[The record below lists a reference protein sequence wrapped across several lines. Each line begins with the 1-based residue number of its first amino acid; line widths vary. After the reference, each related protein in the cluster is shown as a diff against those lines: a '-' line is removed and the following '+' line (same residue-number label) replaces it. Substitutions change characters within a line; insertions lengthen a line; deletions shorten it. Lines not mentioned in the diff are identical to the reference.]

1 MLHESGHNPPSRR
14 SSTYA
19 ALLSS
24 YRVSRGIYCSAMRNN
39 RQLYVALLGFTFT
52 CPLFGNA
59 CEDLRAL
66 ALAHTSITK
75 AETVAAGDFSL
86 PARRNGS
93 KSPSL
98 PSFCRVQAT
107 LRPSD
112 DSDIRMEV
120 WLPVSGWN
128 GKLEANGN
136 GGWTGSISPSALGS
150 GLVRGYASAMCDLGH
165 EGSSA
170 EFALGHPEK
179 LIDYGYRAAH
189 EMTVAA
195 KAIVASYYG
204 KTAKYSYWT
213 GCSAGGRSAL
223 MEAQRFPNDFDGI
236 VAGAPGLNWTGRA
249 TQAIWVAQAAHK
261 DEASYIPPTKF
272 PLIHNAVLQACD
284 SLDGLSDGVLDDPT
298 RCHFDP
304 RKLLCNGADTSNCLT
319 EPQVQTALAI
329 YSDVIDPETH
339 EPVFHGFQ
347 RGSELGWGTMAG
359 PRPFQIGIDFF
370 RYVIFH
376 KPDWDHKTFHFETD
390 LAYIDRD
397 TKAILNPMNPNLR
410 PFIEH
415 GAKMIQY
422 HGWNDPQI
430 EPASSVA
437 YYQSVL
443 KASGGVG
450 AVQGSYRLFM
460 VPGMAHCGGGEG
472 ASNFDMLAA
481 LENWVEKGDSP
492 DRIDASRIREGKI
505 DRRRP
510 LCPYPQI
517 PTYKGSGDP
526 DDAASFVCRK
536 P

>member
-1 MLHESGHNPPSRR
+1 MRR
-14 SSTYA
+14 
-19 ALLSS
+19 
-24 YRVSRGIYCSAMRNN
+24 N
-39 RQLYVALLGFTFT
+39 RELCLIFLGFTLT
-52 CPLFGNA
+52 SLLAGSP
-59 CEDLRAL
+59 CEELRTL
-66 ALAHTSITK
+66 RLAHTSIT
-75 AETVAAGDFSL
+75 AAGLVAAGDFSR
-86 PARRNGS
+86 PIRRDGI
-93 KSPSL
+93 KPPSL
-98 PSFCRVQAT
+98 PSFCRVTAILQ
-107 LRPSD
+107 PSG
-112 DSDIRMEV
+112 DSNVKAEI

-136 GGWTGSISPSALGS
+136 GGWTGSISSSALAT
-150 GLVRGYASAMCDLGH
+150 GLARGYATAMSNLGH

-204 KTAKYSYWT
+204 KAAKYSYWT

-236 VAGAPGLNWTGRA
+236 IAGSPGLNWTGRA
-249 TQAIWVAQAAHK
+249 TQAIWIAQAAHK
-261 DEASYIPPTKF
+261 DEASYIPPEKYT
-272 PLIHNAVLQACD
+272 LVHNAVLQACD

-304 RKLLCNGADTSNCLT
+304 RKLLCKGPDISGCLT
-319 EPQVQTALAI
+319 EPQVQTALTI
-329 YSDVIDPETH
+329 YSDVIDPQTQQ
-339 EPVFHGFQ
+339 PVFHGFQ
-347 RGSELGWGTMAG
+347 RGSELGWRTMAG
-359 PRPFQIGIDFF
+359 PRPFQIGLDFF
-370 RYVIFH
+370 RYVIFR
-376 KPDWDHKTFHFETD
+376 KPDWDYKTFRFGAD
-390 LAYIDRD
+390 LARIDGE

-415 GAKMIQY
+415 GGKMIQY

-443 KASGGVG
+443 KAQGSGG

-460 VPGMAHCGGGEG
+460 VPGMAHCSGGEG

-481 LENWVEKGDSP
+481 LENWVEKGSP
-492 DRIDASRIREGKI
+492 PGRIDAWRIREGKI

-510 LCPYPQI
+510 LCPFPQI

-526 DDAASFVCRK
+526 DDAQNFVCRQ